1 MAELLIKGSFATLYM
16 TTLSTLLAY
25 VVGMPLGIVL
35 ILTREGGIKR
45 NPVIYHILEAI
56 INVWRSIPFFIL
68 MLTAIPFIRFV
79 VGKAIG
85 PTAVCVA
92 LFIGAV
98 PFVARLVEQS
108 LLEVGAG
115 IVESCIVMGS
125 TTWQIV
131 LVLLREA
138 IPSLIRGVS
147 ITFIMLIGYSA
158 MAGFLGGGGLGDI
171 AVRFGLYRYEYE
183 TMLYTL
189 LVIIVIVMVVQWM
202 FAKLAKHVD
211 RRIR

>member
-1 MAELLIKGSFATLYM
+1 MTDLLIKGSFATLYM

-25 VVGMPLGIVL
+25 VVGMPLGIIL

-45 NPVIYHILEAI
+45 NAAIYHVLESI

-68 MLTAIPFIRFV
+68 MISAIPFIRMV

-98 PFVARLVEQS
+98 PFVARLIEQS
-108 LLEVGAG
+108 LLEVGEG
-115 IVESCIVMGS
+115 IVESCIVMGAN
-125 TTWQIV
+125 TWQIV
-131 LVLLREA
+131 SVLLKEA
-138 IPSLIRGVS
+138 VPSLIRGVS

-171 AVRFGLYRYEYE
+171 AVRFGLYRYEYK
-183 TMLYTL
+183 TMMFTL
-189 LVIIVIVMVVQWM
+189 LVIIVIVMVIQWI
-202 FAKLAKHVD
+202 FSKIAKHVD
-211 RRIR
+211 HRIR